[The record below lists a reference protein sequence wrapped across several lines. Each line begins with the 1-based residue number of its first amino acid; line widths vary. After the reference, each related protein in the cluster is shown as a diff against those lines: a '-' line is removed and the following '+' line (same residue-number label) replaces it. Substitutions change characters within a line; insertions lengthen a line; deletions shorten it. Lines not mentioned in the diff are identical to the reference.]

1 MSFDPLVANS
11 GRLQILTA
19 LAVDE
24 SQDFVQ
30 LRQTTGLTDGNLAS
44 HARRLRGA
52 GLIAMDKQFREGKPV
67 TSFTLTPD
75 GRKALEAHTRR
86 LIAAIS
92 HRRFNPTAASPT
104 TPKPRLLAAVVPIP
118 AVLSTVS
125 VSVSEEDWI
134 D

>member
-1 MSFDPLVANS
+1 MSFDPLVANA

-19 LAVDE
+19 LAVE
-24 SQDFVQ
+24 QSQDFVQ
-30 LRQTTGLTDGNLAS
+30 LRDSTRLTDGNLAS
-44 HARRLRGA
+44 HARRLRSA

-92 HRRFNPTAASPT
+92 HRRLAPAGAAPPTL
-104 TPKPRLLAAVVPIP
+104 KPRLLAAAVPMP
-118 AVLSTVS
+118 AP
-125 VSVSEEDWI
+125 EDDWV

>member
-1 MSFDPLVANS
+1 MSFDPLVANA

-19 LAVDE
+19 LAVEE

-30 LRQTTGLTDGNLAS
+30 LRDSTRLTDGNLAS
-44 HARRLRGA
+44 HARRLRSA
-52 GLIAMDKQFREGKPV
+52 GLIAVHKQFREGKPV

-92 HRRFNPTAASPT
+92 HRRLTPSGAAP
-104 TPKPRLLAAVVPIP
+104 PPLKPRLLAAAVPMP
-118 AVLSTVS
+118 SP
-125 VSVSEEDWI
+125 EEDWV